1 MSLNPC
7 HSYHLSAFKFDLLA
21 NLILPVQCLPLNMLN
36 FISLKLLV
44 QASLAISIPVIENGM
59 GENKLGPE
67 VMITDFA
74 VLTLNNPDV
83 NLPSDFTICSSV
95 SSDTFLGFLSP
106 FQLVQEDGTPW
117 ISVRIEPAQKD
128 SRRHRMIFFVS
139 IDFKSF
145 SQIFSGRL
153 KCPCLC
159 KHRDSFAPP
168 AMDLASLVCCN

>member
-7 HSYHLSAFKFDLLA
+7 HTTMVRIFHLSAVKFDLLA

-36 FISLKLLV
+36 FISLQLLV

-106 FQLVQEDGTPW
+106 FQLVHQDGTPW

-139 IDFKSF
+139 ID
-145 SQIFSGRL
+145 L
-153 KCPCLC
+153 KCISQGL
-159 KHRDSFAPP
+159 K
-168 AMDLASLVCCN
+168 N